1 MVRRYQETGDA
12 AAFETLFYRH
22 QQSVTQ
28 LCLSLLRS
36 RAEAE
41 DAAQEI
47 FLKVYRGL
55 ATYEPTTTF
64 RGWLYRI
71 AVNHCRDRLSSRAE
85 QVERQDEAALA
96 ALAAA
101 PSQEARLLATM
112 TLEAA
117 LAQLPLDY
125 RLAFIL
131 KAVEG
136 HSIAETAELLGLSFA
151 ATASRLRRASQ
162 QFVRAYETLNGQRGK
177 SL

>member
-1 MVRRYQETGDA
+1 MNSASSCSDA
-12 AAFETLFYRH
+12 SAN
-22 QQSVTQ
+22 S
-28 LCLSLLRS
+28 S
-36 RAEAE
+36 RCGGRC
-41 DAAQEI
+41 DGT
-47 FLKVYRGL
+47 RL
-55 ATYEPTTTF
+55 A
-64 RGWLYRI
+64 
-71 AVNHCRDRLSSRAE
+71 SSRA
-85 QVERQDEAALA
+85 
-96 ALAAA
+96 
-101 PSQEARLLATM
+101 STT